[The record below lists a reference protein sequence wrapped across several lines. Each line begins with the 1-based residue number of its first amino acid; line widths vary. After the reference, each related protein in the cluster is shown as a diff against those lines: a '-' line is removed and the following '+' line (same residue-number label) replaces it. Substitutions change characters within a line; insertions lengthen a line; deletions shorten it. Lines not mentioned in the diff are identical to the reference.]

1 MAGEIMLKMK
11 LKSVRLDVTTNQP
24 VVILKDENRDRYL
37 PIWIGQSEAQS
48 ILMEIEGIKPSRPL
62 THDLLTSVL
71 VKLSA
76 VVDGVVINDLKDGTY
91 FAKIKVKVD
100 SKLMEIDSRPSDA
113 IAIAVRT
120 DAPIFAEESVIEEA
134 AILSSEGEEEEV
146 KKFRDFL
153 NEINPIDFGDVPTS

>member
-1 MAGEIMLKMK
+1 MAGDIMLKMK

-48 ILMEIEGIKPSRPL
+48 IMMELEGIKPSRPL
-62 THDLLTSVL
+62 THDLLKSIL

-76 VVDGVVINDLKDGTY
+76 VVDGIVINDLKDGTY

-120 DAPIFAEESVIEEA
+120 GAPIFVEDSVIEEA

-146 KKFRDFL
+146 KKFRAFL
-153 NEINPIDFGDVPTS
+153 NEINPTDFGDIPTS

>member
-1 MAGEIMLKMK
+1 MAGDIMLKMK

-37 PIWIGQSEAQS
+37 PIWIGQTEAQS
-48 ILMEIEGIKPSRPL
+48 ILMELEGIKPSRPL
-62 THDLLTSVL
+62 THDLLKNIL

-76 VVDGVVINDLKDGTY
+76 VVDGVVINDLKDGTF
-91 FAKIKVKVD
+91 FAKIKVRVD
-100 SKLMEIDSRPSDA
+100 SKLVEIDSRPSDA

-120 DAPIFAEESVIEEA
+120 DAPIFVEESVIEEA

-146 KKFRDFL
+146 KKFRAFL
-153 NEINPIDFGDVPTS
+153 NEINPTDFGDIPTS

>member
-1 MAGEIMLKMK
+1 MAGDIMLKMK

-48 ILMEIEGIKPSRPL
+48 IMMELEGIKPSRPL
-62 THDLLTSVL
+62 THDLLKSIL
-71 VKLSA
+71 VKLGA
-76 VVDGVVINDLKDGTY
+76 VVDGIVINDLKDGTY

-120 DAPIFAEESVIEEA
+120 GAPIFVEDSVIEEA

-146 KKFRDFL
+146 KKFRAFL
-153 NEINPIDFGDVPTS
+153 NEINPTDFGDIPTS